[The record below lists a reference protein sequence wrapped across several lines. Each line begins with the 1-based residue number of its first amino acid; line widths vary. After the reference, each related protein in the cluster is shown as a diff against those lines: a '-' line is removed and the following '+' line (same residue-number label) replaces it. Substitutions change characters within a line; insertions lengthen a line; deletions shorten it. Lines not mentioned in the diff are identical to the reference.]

1 MIIVQ
6 ISDLHCADAEQ
17 FLRDK
22 LTTAINEVNS
32 LNPDLV
38 IIAGDLADNGFK
50 TEFEEAK
57 RFIDQIQCR
66 QKIITM
72 GNHDSLYTGYM
83 IFEEL
88 FGASSGILDTSKC
101 RVIYVNTARP
111 DRDEGRVGRDQIKFI
126 EENFSKDKFNILVM
140 HHHLIPVPDTGLEAA
155 IVEDAGDVLKM
166 LSKLSPDL
174 VLSGH
179 RHRPWSWKL
188 NDISFLF
195 SGAVST
201 IRLRGFFE
209 NSYNVIKIENGK
221 IKPQLKIVGGA
232 FTDFNKLIRKQ
243 Q

>member
-6 ISDLHCADAEQ
+6 VSDLHCTNAQQ
-17 FLRDK
+17 FLRDR
-22 LTTAINEVNS
+22 LTTAVNEINA
-32 LNPDLV
+32 LNPDIV

-57 RFIDQIQCR
+57 RFIDQIECR
-66 QKIITM
+66 QKIVTM

-83 IFEEL
+83 LFEEF
-88 FGASSGILDTSKC
+88 FGSASGILDTSSC
-101 RVIYVNTARP
+101 RIVYVNTARP
-111 DRDEGRVGRDQIKFI
+111 DKEEGRVGKDQIKFI
-126 EENFSKDKFNILVM
+126 EENFAKDKFNVLVM
-140 HHHLIPVPDTGLEAA
+140 HHHLIPVPDTGLEVA

-166 LSKLSPDL
+166 LSKVSPDL

-179 RHRPWSWKL
+179 RHRPWLWKL

-209 NSYNVIKIENGK
+209 NSYNIVKIENGK
-221 IKPQLKIVGGA
+221 IKPRLKIVGGSLI
-232 FTDFNKLIRKQ
+232 DFDKLT
-243 Q
+243 